1 MILSNVFNVVGNG
14 FMVAY
19 QGKYGEN
26 ACVDQKKLFPQ
37 MVENVFI
44 YGMDVGDCKHKTDSV
59 SKGN

>member
-1 MILSNVFNVVGNG
+1 M
-14 FMVAY
+14 AY
-19 QGKYGEN
+19 RPLIKYGGN
-26 ACVDQKKLFPQ
+26 AFVDQKKLFPQ